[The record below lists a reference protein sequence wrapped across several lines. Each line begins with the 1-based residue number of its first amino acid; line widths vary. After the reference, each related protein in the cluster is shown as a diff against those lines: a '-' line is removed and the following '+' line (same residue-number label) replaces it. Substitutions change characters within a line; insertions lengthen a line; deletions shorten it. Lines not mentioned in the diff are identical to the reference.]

1 MRQSLG
7 NRGRLGRILAL
18 SLFSLTFGC
27 GEDEVVQGVEAPA
40 TNRRTKAAET
50 ATDTK
55 RDLPPPVDFQE
66 SSFTESDR
74 SRDPFRSFAKVFVEE
89 SRSQVKS
96 QREVVLEQ
104 YSIDEL
110 KLVGI
115 VTGMNP
121 ERAMLIDPTG
131 LGHVVLRGQYI
142 GRATVVQPSG
152 GVGAAYEVNWRV
164 DRIRDG
170 DMVLVRDDPAN
181 PEIPA
186 ATRVVPMRSG
196 DLDSETATG
205 EAEDPSSELAK
216 LKERLAAMEAAEAA
230 NERKEKR

>member
-1 MRQSLG
+1 MSTG
-7 NRGRLGRILAL
+7 LAFLPRMGLVLVL
-18 SLFSLTFGC
+18 SISAVGC
-27 GEDEVVQGVEAPA
+27 GEEEIVQSTAKPTQPRSA
-40 TNRRTKAAET
+40 KAAEK
-50 ATDTK
+50 AAEEK
-55 RDLPPPVDFQE
+55 QDLPPPVDFQE
-66 SSFTESDR
+66 SAFTESDR
-74 SRDPFRSFAKVFVEE
+74 SRDPFRSFAAVFVEE
-89 SRSQVKS
+89 ARSQVKS

-196 DLDSETATG
+196 DLDSETVTG
-205 EAEDPSSELAK
+205 EAEADTSAELAK

-230 NERKEKR
+230 NERKENR